1 VSSFPQ
7 PDDSRRCTGVS
18 KKNGK
23 RCGNWAIQGTD
34 PGLCSAHSPD
44 SANLILRDPHEAKRR
59 STERANQRKREAEE
73 RDELRRL
80 GLKAMTTKRAENER
94 ERLLDQ
100 LFQHAFSPDSKVSM
114 QALQVIFDRVLGRP
128 TQSTLTIN
136 ASADAQAVEGLREAL
151 QQIRPEERRLIARE
165 RLGLVA
171 PKENDDDVAA

>member
-80 GLKAMTTKRAENER
+80 GLKAMTTKRAEN
-94 ERLLDQ
+94 D
-100 LFQHAFSPDSKVSM
+100 AVPAS
-114 QALQVIFDRVLGRP
+114 GR
-128 TQSTLTIN
+128 
-136 ASADAQAVEGLREAL
+136 AEAL
-151 QQIRPEERRLIARE
+151 PLRRSLASSALSGSVPNTAPLVPLATVGIPPAQPALVPTRPRAGRT
-165 RLGLVA
+165 
-171 PKENDDDVAA
+171 